1 MSQIKNQRKVIKSYI
16 NATPLKNLV
25 GDNLDNLN
33 EDEVKEEKE
42 PKKMSLKEKRLAKEK
57 KYEEHYE
64 QVKVISRWNKYQ
76 AKGIIPEHWQLFR
89 NANTQF
95 LSISSIAWSQQEGL
109 VAGVP
114 DLTCIIDN
122 KIIFIEMKRMS
133 KKPKTNRGFRR
144 GLNDA
149 QLTKFPQFE
158 KCGYKPFICYSSE
171 EVFNVLSE
179 FTGVDFK
186 ETK

>member
-1 MSQIKNQRKVIKSYI
+1 MSQNKRKIIKNYI
-16 NATPLKNLV
+16 NATPLKELLV
-25 GDNLDNLN
+25 GDDLDIFCKN
-33 EDEVKEEKE
+33 EEKKE
-42 PKKMSLKEKRLAKEK
+42 SDTKKISLKEKRLAKEK

-64 QVKVISRWNKYQ
+64 QVKVISKWNKYQ
-76 AKGIIPEHWQLFR
+76 KNGLIPDYWQLFR

-95 LSISSIAWSQQEGL
+95 LSIGSIAWSQQEGL

-133 KKPKTNRGFRR
+133 KKPKTARGFRR

-149 QLTKFPQFE
+149 QLIKFPQFE

-179 FTGVDFK
+179 FTNVDFRGK
-186 ETK
+186 